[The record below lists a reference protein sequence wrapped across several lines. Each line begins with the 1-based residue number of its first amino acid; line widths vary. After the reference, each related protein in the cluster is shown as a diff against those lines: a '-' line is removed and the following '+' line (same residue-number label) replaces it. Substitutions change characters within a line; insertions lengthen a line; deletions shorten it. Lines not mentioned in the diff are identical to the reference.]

1 MLLCILTYVHT
12 QVYILRI
19 RTSLVTITLFSQD
32 KETLSKLLMETEEW
46 LYGDGEDESK
56 SVYQDKLSELKVC
69 TYMFYEV

>member
-1 MLLCILTYVHT
+1 MHTYMYVHT